1 MNTKMHQTIV
11 PMPPEAKRQPDK
23 KTPPAHPSKNAFQKS
38 APQPAMSNN
47 TSPKADNHRAAPE
60 KAAHP
65 IPTDQAIHQHQP
77 DIRQQHIATAQHPA
91 TLRGR
96 VLKGSLH
103 TVNNQNTKNYH
114 HTPEPPDHDTQE
126 EREPWRRPACSRRD
140 SHHDSVD

>member
-65 IPTDQAIHQHQP
+65 IPTDQAIHQQKP
-77 DIRQQHIATAQHPA
+77 NTRQQHITTAQHPA

-96 VLKGSLH
+96 VLKGSPH
-103 TVNNQNTKNYH
+103 TVNNQYTKTTTTAPKSRH
-114 HTPEPPDHDTQE
+114 HRNLQGG
-126 EREPWRRPACSRRD
+126 
-140 SHHDSVD
+140 